1 MFFKTRANSE
11 LAKLKIQLSGQQ
23 KALLTSLLAS
33 AWVVEARDPY
43 TGGHLWRVAM
53 FSARLAAALELSS
66 VEINRIA
73 LAGFLHDLG
82 KIGIPD
88 AILRKPEKLTDDEY
102 AVIKTHPRIGERL
115 IAHHPFAPL
124 VIEAIVGHH
133 EMPNGR
139 GYPAG
144 LQDAQI
150 SLDAKIV
157 AICDAFDAMTSSRP
171 YRKGMPIEKALNII
185 ESELG
190 QQFDQRCGETFVRL
204 GRAAEFNHIVSHSDE
219 GIPLGHCMMCGPTL
233 VRVRNAKIGDT
244 LACPSCCGEYQWVTS
259 ENGEITAEPT
269 GHKAS
274 AEALAPKAD
283 ELQIE
288 ALINQWE
295 NVLELI
301 NQDAGR

>member
-1 MFFKTRANSE
+1 MFFKTSANSE
-11 LAKLKIQLSGQQ
+11 LAKLKTQLSGQQ
-23 KALLTSLLAS
+23 KSLLASLLAS

-53 FSARLAAALELSS
+53 YSARLATALGLSRL
-66 VEINRIA
+66 ETNRIA
-73 LAGFLHDLG
+73 MAGFLHDLG

-124 VIEAIVGHH
+124 VIKAIVGHH

-139 GYPAG
+139 GYPEG
-144 LQDAQI
+144 LLGAEM

-157 AICDAFDAMTSSRP
+157 AISDAFDAMTSSRP
-171 YRKGMPIEKALNII
+171 YRKGMPIAKALNII

-190 QQFDQRCGETFVRL
+190 QQFDQQCGEVFVRL
-204 GRAAEFNHIVSHSDE
+204 GRAGEFDHIVSHSDD

-233 VRVRNAKIGDT
+233 VRVRNAQAGDT
-244 LACPSCCGEYQWVTS
+244 LACPSCCGEYQWAAS
-259 ENGEITAEPT
+259 ETGELTAKPT

-283 ELQIE
+283 ELLIE
-288 ALINQWE
+288 SLIGQWE

-301 NQDAGR
+301 NS